1 MNEMGKLRLARNL
14 IAFIRENLRLGVRP
28 VAYSEVR
35 LVLWSG
41 GEARFLDLDPGEDI
55 PAFPAEG
62 QTSIGDLL
70 STLEGI
76 CATSNEAPRLL
87 MLSDGG
93 ISMTDL
99 DVWKKW
105 NDAHLVDMRV
115 VAIGADAS
123 ARQLERLCGK
133 ENVYRA
139 EDIAIAISEWPCS
152 ENGPVEPPRSISDI
166 AALAIGSN
174 GVLGMKSP

>member
-14 IAFIRENLRLGVRP
+14 IAFIRENLRLGVLP

-41 GEARFLDLDPGEDI
+41 GEARFLDIAPDEDI

-62 QTSIGDLL
+62 QTSIGNLL
-70 STLEGI
+70 STLEVI
-76 CATSNEAPRLL
+76 CTNSNETPRLL
-87 MLSDGG
+87 MFSDGG

-105 NDAHLVDMRV
+105 KDSHSIDMRV

-123 ARQLERLCGK
+123 VRQLERLCGK

-139 EDIAIAISEWPCS
+139 DEIAIVISEWPCS
-152 ENGPVEPPRSISDI
+152 KDGPLDPPRSISDI
-166 AALAIGSN
+166 AALVVGPN
-174 GVLGMKSP
+174 GTLGMRSP